1 MLVFWFSRIFPPS
14 PDPKIALCSRA
25 LWVLVELSQSLEVVA
40 SPWKYPKRSSHS
52 FTESFQCW
60 CLSSFA
66 PFPPSSYKDLFFF
79 VKLRDTF
86 LVQGWSH
93 RAADGNHVEMRHRC
107 TLVFFRIKTFF
118 RGLICIFVVFY
129 FMKRL
134 WKSRIFTP

>member
-107 TLVFFRIKTFF
+107 TLVFFRIKTLFSCNYLYICCISFF
-118 RGLICIFVVFY
+118 KKVV
-129 FMKRL
+129 K
-134 WKSRIFTP
+134 I